1 MSDVVI
7 TVDTP
12 SKNGNRRLI
21 SGDEAAIV
29 PSNLGSDENLLASDA
44 LNEESQNEPQNESQ
58 NESHWKKNSN
68 NLGPNSQ
75 SNEAAN
81 SQLSITEAGLS
92 ARCGFSSLQVPF
104 SLGRSSKD
112 GDSICTAQSHIMSGE
127 KFDPTTQW

>member
-7 TVDTP
+7 TVDAP
-12 SKNGNRRLI
+12 SKNGNKRLI
-21 SGDEAAIV
+21 SGDEAANV

-44 LNEESQNEPQNESQ
+44 LNEESQNE
-58 NESHWKKNSN
+58 SHWKKNLN
-68 NLGPNSQ
+68 NLGLNSE
-75 SNEAAN
+75 SNEGDNA
-81 SQLSITEAGLS
+81 QLSITEAGLG